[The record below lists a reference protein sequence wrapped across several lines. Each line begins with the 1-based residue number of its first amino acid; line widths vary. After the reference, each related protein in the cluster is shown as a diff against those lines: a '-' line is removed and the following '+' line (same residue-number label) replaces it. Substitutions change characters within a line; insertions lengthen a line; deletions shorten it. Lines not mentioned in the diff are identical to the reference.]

1 MLNKM
6 FKPYFMAKQKKE
18 AISFVAVIIFMFIE
32 NIKVR
37 LTLLQN
43 VNQGIEFII
52 TLPVNT
58 Q

>member
-18 AISFVAVIIFMFIE
+18 AISFVPVIIFMFIE